1 MKPPLFL
8 ARFLV
13 CSLVL
18 AMAGCVHPTVPGRTP
33 EAAAAINVQ
42 LALEYMRLDKLAISR
57 EFIERALGQDPRN
70 ANVQAT
76 AGLVYER
83 LDDLPKAE
91 RAFSTASRL
100 GKKDPSIQNM
110 YAGFLCRTHKVPE
123 GEKLFVKVAHDPSY
137 LTPEVALVNAG
148 VCVHSSGDNIG
159 AERYFREA
167 LRLHPNM
174 PEALLQ
180 LGSLL
185 LERDEAAESVLM
197 VERYLAA
204 NPPSADIYLLGVR
217 AERKLGDETAAGG
230 YAQRLQAQFPNSDQ
244 ARQLQ
249 LGMTR

>member
-1 MKPPLFL
+1 MKRSLI
-8 ARFLV
+8 A
-13 CSLVL
+13 CGLVL
-18 AMAGCVHPTVPGRTP
+18 ALTACVHPTVPGRTP

-42 LALEYMRLDKLAISR
+42 LSLEYMRLDKLAISR
-57 EFIERALGQDPRN
+57 EFIERALGQDPHN

-91 RAFSTASRL
+91 HAFASASHL
-100 GKKDPSIQNM
+100 GKKDPNIQNM
-110 YAGFLCRTHKVPE
+110 VAGFLCRTHKTAE
-123 GEKLFVKVAHDPSY
+123 GEKLFRKVAQNPLY

-148 VCVHSSGDNIG
+148 VCVHSAGDNIG
-159 AERYFREA
+159 AERYFRDA
-167 LRLHPNM
+167 LNVHPNM
-174 PEALLQ
+174 PEALFQ

-185 LERDEAAESVLM
+185 LERDEPAEAVVM
-197 VERYLAA
+197 VERYLAV

-217 AERKLGDETAAGG
+217 AQRKRGDETAASA
-230 YAQRLQAQFPNSDQ
+230 YADKLRAQFPDSDQ